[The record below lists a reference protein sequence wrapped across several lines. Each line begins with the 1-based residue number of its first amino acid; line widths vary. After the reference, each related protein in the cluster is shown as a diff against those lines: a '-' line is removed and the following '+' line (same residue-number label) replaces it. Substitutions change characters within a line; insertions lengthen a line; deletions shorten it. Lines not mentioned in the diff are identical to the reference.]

1 MVVCDN
7 DTRWNLAC
15 NMIKRALELRHRIDA
30 FCAVNQRP
38 VKQSRDENDDEQS
51 VRRDTLTPGDWDTL
65 KELYNLTKPFRD
77 FTARMEGHATNGLY
91 GALWEVMPAIELLVS
106 EYKRFS
112 EQYTALALSV
122 EGSEIENPDMEYS
135 HILLCINNALHKL
148 MKYQKLLPQSPA
160 YAAAVAMNSTLR
172 WHWMKS
178 KTPHLLESLKAA
190 MLNLWERDYNPKTPP
205 PSQLLVCP
213 CYQPKNV
220 PLPIVFCKLMKT
232 FFFSMPRHQSIAITI
247 TVLIV

>member
-1 MVVCDN
+1 MKDLMVVCDN

-15 NMIKRALELRHRIDA
+15 NVIKRALELRHRIDA

-148 MKYQKLLPQSPA
+148 MKYQKLLPQPPA
-160 YAAAVAMNSTLR
+160 YAAAVAMNFYSQMALDEKQNPPLAR
-172 WHWMKS
+172 K
-178 KTPHLLESLKAA
+178 LKGRNA
-190 MLNLWERDYNPKTPP
+190 
-205 PSQLLVCP
+205 
-213 CYQPKNV
+213 
-220 PLPIVFCKLMKT
+220 
-232 FFFSMPRHQSIAITI
+232 
-247 TVLIV
+247 

>member
-15 NMIKRALELRHRIDA
+15 NVIKRALELRHRIDA

-51 VRRDTLTPGDWDTL
+51 VHRDTLTPGDWDTL

-148 MKYQKLLPQSPA
+148 MKYQKLLPQPPA
-160 YAAAVAMNSTLR
+160 YAAAVAMNFYSQMALDEKQNPPLAR
-172 WHWMKS
+172 K
-178 KTPHLLESLKAA
+178 LKGRNA
-190 MLNLWERDYNPKTPP
+190 
-205 PSQLLVCP
+205 
-213 CYQPKNV
+213 
-220 PLPIVFCKLMKT
+220 
-232 FFFSMPRHQSIAITI
+232 
-247 TVLIV
+247 

>member
-15 NMIKRALELRHRIDA
+15 NVIKRALELRHRIDA

-106 EYKRFS
+106 EHKRFS

-122 EGSEIENPDMEYS
+122 EGSENENPDMEYS

-205 PSQLLVCP
+205 KPTVGMPLLP
-213 CYQPKNV
+213 
-220 PLPIVFCKLMKT
+220 
-232 FFFSMPRHQSIAITI
+232 A
-247 TVLIV
+247 